1 MNNIFAFEYWTWY
14 SLRHPCLLSS
24 LYAKI
29 IHTLHR
35 RQDHEGVMQIE
46 YYQED
51 FRENGILSTSDEG
64 DESDF
69 GVFLEHNVIS

>member
-1 MNNIFAFEYWTWY
+1 
-14 SLRHPCLLSS
+14 
-24 LYAKI
+24 
-29 IHTLHR
+29 
-35 RQDHEGVMQIE
+35 MQIE

-51 FRENGILSTSDEG
+51 FGENGILSTSDEG